1 MTSLTRSIIIYLTQK
16 CKLRKDKM
24 EGTNGKSLKFKKKGG
39 REKKESE
46 KMKENEVKE
55 SVSLT
60 ALKNNFT

>member
-1 MTSLTRSIIIYLTQK
+1 MQIE
-16 CKLRKDKM
+16 KDKM
-24 EGTNGKSLKFKKKGG
+24 EGTNGKSLKFKKKGR

-46 KMKENEVKE
+46 KVKENEVKE